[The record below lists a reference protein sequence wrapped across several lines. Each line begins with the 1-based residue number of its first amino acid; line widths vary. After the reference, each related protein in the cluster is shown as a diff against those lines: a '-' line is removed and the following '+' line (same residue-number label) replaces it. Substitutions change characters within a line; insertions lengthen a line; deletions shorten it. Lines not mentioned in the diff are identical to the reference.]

1 VVDVSELGSGP
12 RSFRRGLRRF
22 IGRTWLWLFGW
33 EVEGPPPGVPKG
45 VVVAYPHTSNWDF
58 PFALAVAYYHDVDIR
73 WLGKKAM
80 FTPPFGPL
88 FRWLGG
94 IPVDRSQSM
103 GLVDS
108 VVETIGRF
116 DELCVVIPPEGTRG
130 QSGRWK
136 SGFYWIAVEAKVPI
150 VLSYL
155 DYSRKRGGIGTV
167 FRPSGDILSDFA
179 RIRDFYEGV
188 VGKYPQK
195 QVPISLLD
203 PAA

>member
-1 VVDVSELGSGP
+1 M
-12 RSFRRGLRRF
+12 
-22 IGRTWLWLFGW
+22 IAKIWLWFFRW

-58 PFALAVAYYHDVDIR
+58 TFALAVGYYHRVDIR
-73 WLGKKAM
+73 WLGKSAM
-80 FTPPFGPL
+80 FNFPFGWF

-94 IPVDRSQSM
+94 IPVDRSKAT

-108 VVETIGRF
+108 VVETIHSY
-116 DELCVVIPPEGTRG
+116 DELLIVIPPEGTRG

-136 SGFYWIAVEAKVPI
+136 SGFYWIAVRANVPI

-155 DYSRKRGGIGTV
+155 DYTRRRGGLGTTIN
-167 FRPSGDILSDFA
+167 PTGDIEADFEK
-179 RIRDFYEGV
+179 IRDFYDGV
-188 VGKYPQK
+188 LGKYPEK

-203 PAA
+203 PAP

>member
-1 VVDVSELGSGP
+1 MSEAVHEAP
-12 RSFRRGLRRF
+12 RSRHRIRHYV
-22 IGRTWLWLFGW
+22 GRLWLWAFGW
-33 EVEGPPPGVPKG
+33 KVEGPPPGVPKA

-80 FTPPFGPL
+80 FRRPFGAF

-94 IPVDRSQSM
+94 IPVDRSKST

-108 VVETIGRF
+108 VVDTIDSY

-130 QSGRWK
+130 QTGRWR
-136 SGFYWIAVEAKVPI
+136 SGFYWIAVKAGVPI

-155 DYSRKRGGIGTV
+155 DYTRKRGGIGKV
-167 FRPSGDILSDFA
+167 FVPTGDITVDFE
-179 RIRDFYEGV
+179 RIRDFYDGV
-188 VGKYPQK
+188 LGKYPDK